1 MKKSVQTKETLSKSK
16 TPPVTPQRTVVMNS
30 SPKKAED
37 KSDSKKDE
45 NSGGQSVKLS
55 LPNRQE
61 TEQITVQITDIANGR
76 NVEIKDATNKSD
88 KKADTSDLVKKNK
101 LYGEDQLKVVS
112 GRKALSA
119 SLFKLSAHM
128 SQLQKETVGVES
140 GLRYAEE
147 LRRQLRETEDLVR
160 LREEKVDKLREGIKI
175 QHQQIVAERSK
186 LQVLEGACRAGGVT
200 VPEEGAE
207 NIQRKLAQIKQTAMK
222 VKDKTRDEDQEE
234 AVKKAATAAETAP
247 NKSQEA
253 EMKMDPVDKASTGKK
268 AALTKKPASPESG
281 PGPAAGEQVGS
292 AGGDHASPLAHLHR
306 PAGTG
311 TLDPNRRLCRFQLAG
326 KCLDTTCPDQ
336 HTD

>member
-1 MKKSVQTKETLSKSK
+1 
-16 TPPVTPQRTVVMNS
+16 MNS

-37 KSDSKKDE
+37 KLDSKKDE
-45 NSGGQSVKLS
+45 NSSGQSVKVG

-88 KKADTSDLVKKNK
+88 KKAEASDPVKKNK

-160 LREEKVDKLREGIKI
+160 LREEKVDKLREGIKT

-186 LQVLEGACRAGGVT
+186 LQVLEGACRAGGVP

-234 AVKKAATAAETAP
+234 AEKKAATASETAP

-253 EMKMDPVDKASTGKK
+253 EMEMKTDPVVKASPGKE
-268 AALTKKPASPESG
+268 AALTVKPASPRSR
-281 PGPAAGEQVGS
+281 PGPAASEQVGS
-292 AGGDHASPLAHLHR
+292 AGGDYASPLAHLHR
-306 PAGTG
+306 PAGAG